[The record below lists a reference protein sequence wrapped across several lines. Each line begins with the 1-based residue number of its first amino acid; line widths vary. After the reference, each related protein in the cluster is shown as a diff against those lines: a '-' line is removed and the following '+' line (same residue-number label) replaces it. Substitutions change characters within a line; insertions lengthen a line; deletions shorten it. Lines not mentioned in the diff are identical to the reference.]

1 MSREQLFPT
10 QLTVDHC
17 PLTLTAHSNT
27 YSSIVPFS
35 DEKFTPIE
43 NTLRLSARYGLV

>member
-1 MSREQLFPT
+1 MSYEQLFPAT
-10 QLTVDHC
+10 L

-35 DEKFTPIE
+35 DEKLTPIE
-43 NTLRLSARYGLV
+43 NTLRLSVRYGLV